1 MPYMQS
7 RRATALGLLVLM
19 AHTIDRVWLQG
30 AHIICNGSVRY
41 TRRDGSHLS
50 IPFATIL
57 TTEGGIIEDYKVYAD
72 VSPL

>member
-1 MPYMQS
+1 MPS
-7 RRATALGLLVLM
+7 VFLWTECAAFSGATS
-19 AHTIDRVWLQG
+19 Q
-30 AHIICNGSVRY
+30 
-41 TRRDGSHLS
+41 LS

>member
-1 MPYMQS
+1 VASQLP
-7 RRATALGLLVLM
+7 
-19 AHTIDRVWLQG
+19 
-30 AHIICNGSVRY
+30 
-41 TRRDGSHLS
+41 

>member
-1 MPYMQS
+1 M
-7 RRATALGLLVLM
+7 T
-19 AHTIDRVWLQG
+19 QG

-41 TRRDGSHLS
+41 TRRDGSQLS